1 MTIIYNLLKVIYRE
15 NMELHHGKKITM
27 AKQRGILQFR
37 VFSFNV
43 FKYEY
48 SYDLCP
54 ISLYF
59 PGHH

>member
-1 MTIIYNLLKVIYRE
+1 MV
-15 NMELHHGKKITM
+15 KKITM